1 MLTTNHTDTFIENF
15 SQLEDP
21 RIERQKLY
29 PLIEIVFLVVCAKI
43 CGAESFREYVR
54 FGQAKIT
61 LLQERLPFVKGIPS
75 KARLSRVFTLINP
88 ELLKGCFI
96 GWMKTLYVSV
106 MDDIIPIDGKTLR
119 GSHQSGEGA
128 IHMVSAYSH
137 KTHLV
142 LGQQKVDEK
151 SNEITAIPKL
161 IDLIDIKG
169 STITIDAMGTQK
181 TIAKKIIDNEAD
193 YILALKDN
201 HKNLNEDVQLYLDT
215 EYDKPNQGNLL
226 SHSESDKGHGRIEER
241 TCFVTDK
248 IDWLVDK
255 DEWKGLNAI
264 AMIESKRTLKG
275 RTSIERRYYLTS
287 RDADPEYLNMAIRSH
302 WSIENKLHWVL
313 DVTMGEDG
321 SRVRKDHA
329 PENLA
334 IVRHISLNM
343 LQEAKKSI
351 KDMSIKGFRKMAG
364 WCDKTLGKIIR
375 SKF

>member
-21 RIERQKLY
+21 RIERHKLY

>member
-75 KARLSRVFTLINP
+75 KATLSRVFTLINP

-142 LGQQKVDEK
+142 LGQQKWMK
-151 SNEITAIPKL
+151 SL
-161 IDLIDIKG
+161 
-169 STITIDAMGTQK
+169 M
-181 TIAKKIIDNEAD
+181 
-193 YILALKDN
+193 
-201 HKNLNEDVQLYLDT
+201 
-215 EYDKPNQGNLL
+215 
-226 SHSESDKGHGRIEER
+226 R
-241 TCFVTDK
+241 
-248 IDWLVDK
+248 
-255 DEWKGLNAI
+255 
-264 AMIESKRTLKG
+264 
-275 RTSIERRYYLTS
+275 
-287 RDADPEYLNMAIRSH
+287 
-302 WSIENKLHWVL
+302 
-313 DVTMGEDG
+313 
-321 SRVRKDHA
+321 
-329 PENLA
+329 
-334 IVRHISLNM
+334 
-343 LQEAKKSI
+343 LQP
-351 KDMSIKGFRKMAG
+351 FQN
-364 WCDKTLGKIIR
+364 
-375 SKF
+375 

>member
-75 KARLSRVFTLINP
+75 KATLSRVFKLINP

>member
-364 WCDKTLGKIIR
+364 WCDKTLGQIIR

>member
-1 MLTTNHTDTFIENF
+1 MLTANNTNKFIENF
-15 SQLEDP
+15 SQLKDP
-21 RIERQKLY
+21 RIERQRLY
-29 PLIEIVFLVVCAKI
+29 PIIEIVFLVVCAKI

-61 LLQERLPFVKGIPS
+61 LLQERLPFTNGIPS
-75 KARLSRVFTLINP
+75 KATLSRVFTLINP
-88 ELLKGCFI
+88 ELLKGCFV

-106 MDDIIPIDGKTLR
+106 MDDIILIDGKTLR

-128 IHMVSAYSH
+128 IHMVSAYSN

-161 IDLIDIKG
+161 IDLIDVKG

-181 TIAKKIIDNEAD
+181 TIANKIIDNEAD

-201 HKNLNEDVQLYLDT
+201 HKNLNEDVRLYLDT
-215 EYDKPNQGNLL
+215 EYEKLNHGTLL
-226 SHSESDKGHGRIEER
+226 RHSESDKGHGRIEER
-241 TCFVTDK
+241 TCYVTDN

-255 DEWKGLNAI
+255 TKWKGLTTI
-264 AMIESKRTLKG
+264 AMIESKRTVKN
-275 RTSIERRYYLTS
+275 RTSTERRYYLTS
-287 RDADPEYLNMAIRSH
+287 RKADPEYLNMAIRSH
-302 WSIENKLHWVL
+302 WSIENNLHWVL

-321 SRVRKDHA
+321 SRVRKDYA

-334 IVRHISLNM
+334 MVRHISLNM
-343 LQEAKKSI
+343 LQIAKKNI
-351 KDMSIKGFRKMAG
+351 KDMSIKGLRKWLDG
-364 WCDKTLGKIIR
+364 VIR
-375 SKF
+375 L